1 MSNTYSIPTREET
14 ASQDQWDLSKLCT
27 DDAAWEKAFNEFTSL
42 IPQAESYSGSLN
54 VSAQNLHDCL
64 DFLKVA
70 GILSERIGY
79 YAFLRYAE
87 DAGNSDNQSRYGRVM
102 QAESQF
108 AAATSFI
115 EPEIQAIDDLQM
127 EDFLSDPIL
136 DEYKIMLKKILR
148 YKPYILS
155 TEEERLIAME
165 SESAATAQKAFSSL
179 TDVDLEFGTI
189 EIDGESRPVSQSS
202 YSSFMIN
209 SDRNVRE
216 AAFKTFYKGFDA
228 HKNTLA
234 SLYCGSVQH
243 DAFIARVRNHQSS
256 RSSSLFR
263 DNVKPEVYDN
273 LISTIHDHLPALHK
287 YYNLRKRLLGVE
299 ELRHYDVYVPLI
311 DSIKSHHTF
320 DEAIEV
326 VIESLA
332 PLGSEY
338 TQTLQSGLKGGWVDK
353 YENKG
358 KRSGAFSAG
367 SFIGDPYILMN
378 FKEDVLRDV
387 FTLAHEAGHSMHS
400 YYSVKSNPFQ
410 HYNYTIF
417 EAEVAS
423 TFNEQLLAHHLL
435 KNTDDP
441 TMRAYIIGKQIDD
454 IIATIYRQTMFAE
467 FEHLTHEAY
476 ESGTPLTLDYFRT
489 TYRALLEQ
497 YFGPD
502 MVFEEESDLEGLRI
516 PHFYRA
522 FYVYK
527 YATGL
532 SAAIALSQKV
542 LNGNEDDLGDYLSF
556 LCSGGSEYPLDSL
569 KKAGVDMSTPK
580 PVEDALAYF
589 SALLEEFETLLTQQ
603 ET

>member
-1 MSNTYSIPTREET
+1 M
-14 ASQDQWDLSKLCT
+14 
-27 DDAAWEKAFNEFTSL
+27 
-42 IPQAESYSGSLN
+42 
-54 VSAQNLHDCL
+54 
-64 DFLKVA
+64 
-70 GILSERIGY
+70 
-79 YAFLRYAE
+79 
-87 DAGNSDNQSRYGRVM
+87 
-102 QAESQF
+102 
-108 AAATSFI
+108 
-115 EPEIQAIDDLQM
+115 
-127 EDFLSDPIL
+127 
-136 DEYKIMLKKILR
+136 
-148 YKPYILS
+148 
-155 TEEERLIAME
+155 
-165 SESAATAQKAFSSL
+165 
-179 TDVDLEFGTI
+179 
-189 EIDGESRPVSQSS
+189 
-202 YSSFMIN
+202 
-209 SDRNVRE
+209 
-216 AAFKTFYKGFDA
+216 
-228 HKNTLA
+228 
-234 SLYCGSVQH
+234 
-243 DAFIARVRNHQSS
+243 
-256 RSSSLFR
+256 
-263 DNVKPEVYDN
+263 
-273 LISTIHDHLPALHK
+273 
-287 YYNLRKRLLGVE
+287 LGVE

-320 DEAIEV
+320 DEAINV
-326 VIESLA
+326 VIDSLA
-332 PLGSEY
+332 ILGTEY

-367 SFIGDPYILMN
+367 SYIGDPYILMN

-400 YYSVKSNPFQ
+400 FYSVKSNPYQ
-410 HYNYTIF
+410 HYNYSIF

-489 TYRALLEQ
+489 TYRGLLEQ
-497 YFGPD
+497 YFGPS
-502 MVFEEESDLEGLRI
+502 MVFEEESELEGLRI

-542 LNGNEDDLGDYLSF
+542 INGDDNDLQDYLSF

-589 SALLEEFETLLTQQ
+589 SSLLEEFESLLTQQ
-603 ET
+603 KA